1 MKTISLKNIFRIIA
15 FLEGLSYILLLLAM
29 PVKYILHNEKYVQI
43 LGMPHGV
50 LFIFYIFFSI
60 AIQRKMKWNIKTMLF
75 VLSASIV
82 PFGTFYIEYKY
93 FKK

>member
-1 MKTISLKNIFRIIA
+1 MKIISLKNIFRVIA
-15 FLEGLSYILLLLAM
+15 FFEGLSYILLLLAM

-50 LFIFYIFFSI
+50 LFIFYIFFAI
-60 AIQRKMKWNIKTMLF
+60 AIQRKMNWNIKTILF
-75 VLSASIV
+75 VLCASVV

>member
-50 LFIFYIFFSI
+50 LFIFYIFFAI